1 MPHYNEQ
8 FLLDNFII
16 SRETIKALKL
26 YEQLVLKW
34 NNKINLISASTISD
48 FWNRHVVDS
57 IQLLKYIEDLN
68 YVLVDVGSG
77 AGFPGLVL
85 SICGVK
91 NILLVESDSKKCAF
105 LLQAAKF
112 SNNDVNI
119 INNRVENLDIIG
131 NILVSRAWI
140 NLEEVFYKTQQ
151 LKINNK
157 YLLLKGKDYQKEI
170 QKAQQNWRF
179 KCIVHDSITSTEG
192 KILEISNIERIK

>member
-1 MPHYNEQ
+1 MSHYNEQ

-179 KCIVHDSITSTEG
+179 ECIVHDSITSTEG